1 MYLWSHDTLN
11 QMCDKRCKQWMQDN
25 GYWERWIK
33 PGLGLNDLIKIV
45 GEDGVLIISKPYA
58 DHPVGN

>member
-1 MYLWSHDTLN
+1 
-11 QMCDKRCKQWMQDN
+11 MQDN